1 MEKSLNS
8 IDSMQLARTLL
19 RNLGFEANPTL
30 GEKFVGDQFN
40 YYTFSLTGSHCHSGI
55 LWPSVAHYYSLI
67 SRIQSL
73 IGSQG
78 PCSALSADATLTHF
92 LPLWLATTSTS
103 SSCHQHHPPF
113 PSPVAASL
121 FFLPLVLQ
129 VKQALAGTSTS
140 SRRTSRRE
148 TERRRAGIWRGKRW
162 KSRKWKEYF
171 KKGERVTFNFSRLVW
186 QHSWTS
192 WTFLYKSCWVTCQKW
207 HKFDRKYLRRFL
219 SHLRC
224 HHQQLLVLSPQKG
237 IWHSYRTSLY
247 T

>member
-1 MEKSLNS
+1 M
-8 IDSMQLARTLL
+8 TFVL
-19 RNLGFEANPTL
+19 RHERHTVLWSCKKVIVAWS
-30 GEKFVGDQFN
+30 V
-40 YYTFSLTGSHCHSGI
+40 SHAAKAS
-55 LWPSVAHYYSLI
+55 
-67 SRIQSL
+67 
-73 IGSQG
+73 
-78 PCSALSADATLTHF
+78 
-92 LPLWLATTSTS
+92 S
-103 SSCHQHHPPF
+103 SSCCTADGETSRPGFVYLMIIWVVVKWSSSSSPYWQQHQHHHHCRQHYPSF
-113 PSPVAASL
+113 SSPVAASL

-219 SHLRC
+219 SHLHC
-224 HHQQLLVLSPQKG
+224 HHQQLLVLWPQKG